1 MCTRLRFG
9 AMKAGFVLPVVL
21 LFCLPIMR
29 VGAGTSTT
37 KYSVLSP
44 ISKGKLTIF
53 PVAAQ
58 VIHDTSDFITLDDG
72 IRSGDVIVT
81 EAGNVNV
88 RPLVRGQNHYVPDRG
103 SGAQV
108 NQLVLVN
115 NSKHPLI
122 LLAGEIVTGGKQ
134 DRIIAKD
141 RIIPTGGDPVDLS
154 VFCVEPGRWIGT
166 TTKFEAMSVPQMAQ
180 PSIRY
185 NAMAEKSQQKVWDE
199 VGRSRERVMAE
210 AAAPSVDAYRG
221 GTVGRLADARN
232 TTSYAKTMQYEAVQ
246 KTVDDVAKPIQTSY
260 DSIMRQLR
268 DKHAVGVIVAV
279 NGQIIWADIFAS
291 TQLLEKYWPKLVRSY
306 AAEAITSD
314 SAEKQP
320 SVAAAEQFL
329 REMEGNHETIETD
342 PGVYRQAE
350 TIGTNYRLFMLSALL
365 PGTGYDIHISKMFDP
380 STQSSR
386 KRAIEPLRRRH
397 GYLPN

>member
-1 MCTRLRFG
+1 MCTRFS
-9 AMKAGFVLPVVL
+9 AMKAAFLLPPLLLFSLPVL
-21 LFCLPIMR
+21 R
-29 VGAGTSTT
+29 VDAGNVTS
-37 KYSVLSP
+37 KYSVLAP

-53 PVAAQ
+53 PVVAQ
-58 VIHDTSDFITLDDG
+58 VTHDTSDFITLDDG

-141 RIIPTGGDPVDLS
+141 RIIPPGGDPVDLS
-154 VFCVEPGRWIGT
+154 VFCVEPGRWTGT
-166 TTKFEAMSVPQMAQ
+166 TNKFQAMSVPQMAQ

-199 VGRSRERVMAE
+199 VGRSRDRALA
-210 AAAPSVDAYRG
+210 AAAPASDSFRG
-221 GTVGRLADARN
+221 GTVGGLVN
-232 TTSYAKTMQYEAVQ
+232 TTSYAKTMEIGGVQ
-246 KTVDDVAKPIQTSY
+246 KTVDEVAKPIQTSY
-260 DSIMRQLR
+260 DSIIRQLHDR
-268 DKHAVGVIVAV
+268 HAVGVIVAV
-279 NGQIIWADIFAS
+279 NGQIIWTDIFAS

-306 AAEAITSD
+306 AAEAITRD

-329 REMEGNHETIETD
+329 HEMEGTHETIETD
-342 PGVYRQAE
+342 PGIYREAE
-350 TIGTNYRLFMLSALL
+350 TIGTNYRLFMLSSLL
-365 PGTGYDIHISKMFDP
+365 PGTGFDLHISKMFDP
-380 STQSSR
+380 SAQTSR
-386 KRAIEPLRRRH
+386 IKRPIEPLRR
-397 GYLPN
+397 GPTYFPN

>member
-1 MCTRLRFG
+1 MCTRLRFS
-9 AMKAGFVLPVVL
+9 AMKAAFIIPVVL
-21 LFCLPIMR
+21 LFCLPMLR
-29 VGAGTSTT
+29 VDAGTATG

-44 ISKGKLTIF
+44 ISKGKLAIF
-53 PVAAQ
+53 PVVAQ
-58 VIHDTSDFITLDDG
+58 ITHDTSDFITLDDG
-72 IRSGDVIVT
+72 IRSGDVVVT

-88 RPLVRGQNHYVPDRG
+88 RPLVRGQSHYVPDRG

-141 RIIPTGGDPVDLS
+141 RIIPVGGDPVDLS
-154 VFCVEPGRWIGT
+154 VFCVEPGRWTGT
-166 TTKFEAMSVPQMAQ
+166 TTKFQAMSVPQMAQ

-199 VGRSRERVMAE
+199 VGRSRDRAMA
-210 AAAPSVDAYRG
+210 AAAPRADGFSGAAVG
-221 GTVGRLADARN
+221 GLAS
-232 TTSYAKTMQYEAVQ
+232 TTSYARTMQYEAVQ
-246 KTVDDVAKPIQTSY
+246 KTVDEVAKPIQTSY
-260 DSIMRQLR
+260 DSIIRQLR

-279 NGQIIWADIFAS
+279 NGQIIWSDIFAS

-314 SAEKQP
+314 SAQKQP
-320 SVAAAEQFL
+320 SVATAEQFL
-329 REMEGNHETIETD
+329 HEIEGSHETIETD

-365 PGTGYDIHISKMFDP
+365 PGTGYDLHISKMFDP
-380 STQSSR
+380 STQSSHN
-386 KRAIEPLRRRH
+386 KPIEPLRRGH
-397 GYLPN
+397 GYSQN